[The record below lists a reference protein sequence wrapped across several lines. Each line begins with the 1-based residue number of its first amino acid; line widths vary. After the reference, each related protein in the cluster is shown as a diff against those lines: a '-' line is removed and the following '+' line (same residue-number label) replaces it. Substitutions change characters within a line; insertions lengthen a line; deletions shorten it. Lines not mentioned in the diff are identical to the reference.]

1 MLNSRLILPPGMKL
15 GEVKINLWQGKVL
28 VNASSLQR
36 YSRCPLCK
44 KKSKSI
50 HSYYQRQLADLPV
63 SNYQV
68 KINLRS
74 RRFICRNHICARK
87 IFTER
92 FCSELGTYSRR
103 LQRSRDL
110 LTKIGLE
117 LGGVKTAMISRW
129 VGSSVSAATVIRM
142 IKSLP
147 AVDSIICSG
156 IIGVDDWALKK
167 GRTYGTILV
176 DLHQN
181 RVIDLWEGR
190 SAEALEAW
198 LKQHPEVH
206 TVARDRAS
214 AYSLGIRKGAPQA
227 RQVADRF
234 HLLVN
239 LREALDRAMQRQSET
254 IKKCFVAFHDKQN
267 ARNQSIP
274 LNHETA
280 TGKRIQTEN
289 SELFT
294 GNVSPRRQFKFEQTK
309 KLYAQGHSINAIAAH
324 LKSNRKSI
332 RRYIHLDVLP
342 ARNTPTTSEYST
354 NFDHFIPYIQ
364 QNYGPQTTYKQLLAD
379 MIAQGFNGKYTSFC
393 ERMNRLVAQNLVGQ
407 PLDKP
412 QPLARQQTW
421 SSTKLAFIALTD
433 TSLLPAKDLEFFT
446 FLCQHSAPIQ
456 KAAELAQQFK
466 TLLGKQHHG
475 SFDEWL
481 ESASHPDSLLKNFA
495 KGIKSDYHAVEQAI
509 NSDISSGKVE
519 GHINKLKTIKRSMY
533 GRAGIDLLTKML
545 LAKNR

>member
-1 MLNSRLILPPGMKL
+1 MLNTRLILPPGMKL

-28 VNASSLQR
+28 VNANSLQR

-44 KKSKSI
+44 KRSRSI
-50 HSYYQRQLADLPV
+50 HSYYHRQLADLPV

-68 KINLRS
+68 RINLRS
-74 RRFICRNHICARK
+74 RRFMCRNHICPRK

-92 FCSELGTYSRR
+92 FSSDLGTYNRR
-103 LQRSRDL
+103 FQRSRDL

-117 LGGVKTAMISRW
+117 LGGVKAAMISRW

-147 AVDSIICSG
+147 VADDIICSG
-156 IIGVDDWALKK
+156 VIGVDDWALKK

-176 DLHQN
+176 DLRQN

-190 SAEALEAW
+190 GAEALEAW
-198 LKQHPEVH
+198 LKQHPEVF

-214 AYSLGIRKGAPQA
+214 AYALGIRKGAPQA
-227 RQVADRF
+227 KQVADRF

-239 LREALDRAMQRQSET
+239 LREALDRARESET
-254 IKKCFVAFHDKQN
+254 IKKCFVAFNDEQN
-267 ARNQSIP
+267 AHNQSIP
-274 LNHETA
+274 VNHET
-280 TGKRIQTEN
+280 TTSKRMQTEN

-294 GNVSPRRQFKFEQTK
+294 GNVNPRRQFKFEQTK

-324 LKSNRKSI
+324 LKSNRRSI

-342 ARNTPTTSEYST
+342 SRNTPTASEHST

-379 MIAQGFNGKYTSFC
+379 MIARGFNGKYTSFC
-393 ERMNRLVAQNLVGQ
+393 ERMNQLVAQNLVGQ
-407 PLDKP
+407 HLDKP
-412 QPLARQQTW
+412 QALAKQQTW

-433 TSLLPAKDLEFFT
+433 TSLLAANDLKFFT
-446 FLCQHSAPIQ
+446 FLCKQSAPIQ

-466 TLLGKQHHG
+466 ALLGKQHHG

-481 ESASHPDSLLKNFA
+481 ESASHPESLLKNFA
-495 KGIKSDYHAVEQAI
+495 KGIKGDYHAVEQAI